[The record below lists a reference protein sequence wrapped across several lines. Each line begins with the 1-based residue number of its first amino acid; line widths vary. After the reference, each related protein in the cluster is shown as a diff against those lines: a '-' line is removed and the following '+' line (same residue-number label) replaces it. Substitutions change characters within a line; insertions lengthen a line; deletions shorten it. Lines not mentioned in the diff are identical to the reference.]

1 MDGPTT
7 PSSAVPGPRGTEYRC
22 VVATRQG
29 GPEVLQVMTRKLRQ
43 PRPRE
48 VRVKVEACS
57 VSAVDVQARQG
68 DSTYPPRFPFV
79 PGYAVVGLVDAVG
92 PDVTHVAPGDRVVAM
107 TEKGGYAEFVHVRRH
122 PMMPISAGLDAGEV
136 VAVALNYLVAHQV
149 LSRTARIRPGQTI
162 LLTGAAGGIGTAVVQ
177 LGQQL
182 GLTMYGADVAAKHPW
197 LSAHGVVPLGVRG
210 EEVVDVLR
218 GREPEGVDAVLDGVG
233 GDWVDHG
240 LAVLRHGGVL
250 TEYANPGSPAATL
263 RLLHRIAGHTLTRRG
278 TRIRLYGTTSWR
290 LNRRPLLEAW
300 ATLYELLEA
309 RRIHPV
315 IAARLPLPEAARAH
329 ALLESGEIVGNLV
342 LLAPTQDVT

>member
-57 VSAVDVQARQG
+57 VSALDVQARQG

-149 LSRTARIRPGQTI
+149 LSRTVRAVATVADSLPGMR
-162 LLTGAAGGIGTAVVQ
+162 A
-177 LGQQL
+177 
-182 GLTMYGADVAAKHPW
+182 
-197 LSAHGVVPLGVRG
+197 SRC
-210 EEVVDVLR
+210 
-218 GREPEGVDAVLDGVG
+218 
-233 GDWVDHG
+233 
-240 LAVLRHGGVL
+240 
-250 TEYANPGSPAATL
+250 S
-263 RLLHRIAGHTLTRRG
+263 
-278 TRIRLYGTTSWR
+278 
-290 LNRRPLLEAW
+290 
-300 ATLYELLEA
+300 
-309 RRIHPV
+309 
-315 IAARLPLPEAARAH
+315 ARARSRFRDRPV
-329 ALLESGEIVGNLV
+329 ASGSSWASRCTG
-342 LLAPTQDVT
+342 PTSPRSTRG